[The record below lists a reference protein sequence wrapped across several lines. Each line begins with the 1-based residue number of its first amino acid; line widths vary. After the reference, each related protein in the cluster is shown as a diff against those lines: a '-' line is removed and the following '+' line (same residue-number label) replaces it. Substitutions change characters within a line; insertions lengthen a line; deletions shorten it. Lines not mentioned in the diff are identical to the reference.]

1 MGREAGCVTLPAVPV
16 RLSRRV
22 ARFNRAVGNP
32 IQLTYA
38 WLLPPWAVI
47 EHRGRVSGRPYRTPV
62 NAYRRGSVFAVV
74 VLYGPES
81 DWVRNLL
88 AAGGGGVV
96 RGGRHY
102 ALTQPRV
109 VAVASGDPVL
119 RRVSPVARL
128 LGRVSG
134 FLLVGEL
141 TPAPAN

>member
-1 MGREAGCVTLPAVPV
+1 MGGEPGCVTLGRVPI

-47 EHRGRVSGRPYRTPV
+47 HHRGRRSGREYRTPV
-62 NAYRRGSVFAVV
+62 NAYKRGSLLAVV
-74 VLYGPES
+74 VLYGPNS

-88 AAGGGGVV
+88 AAGGGSVV

-109 VAVASGDPVL
+109 VAMASGDPVL
-119 RRVSPVARL
+119 RRVSPVARG
-128 LGRVSG
+128 LGRLSG
-134 FLLVGEL
+134 LLLVGEL
-141 TPAPAN
+141 SAHS

>member
-1 MGREAGCVTLPAVPV
+1 MGREAGCVTFSGVPV

-47 EHRGRVSGRPYRTPV
+47 EHRGRVSGRSYRTPV

-74 VLYGPES
+74 VLYGADS

-102 ALTQPRV
+102 ELSGCRV
-109 VAVASGDPVL
+109 VTVPSDDPVL
-119 RRVSPVARL
+119 AQVSPVARL

-134 FLLVGEL
+134 VLLVGEL
-141 TPAPAN
+141 RERA